1 MAEQVG
7 DCDSEQQRYSDWDM
21 TDGSGE
27 EYGVK
32 NAYEKCNIVLHH
44 RRQDRLVF
52 IGPPPLG

>member
-32 NAYEKCNIVLHH
+32 KITMLMKNVILYGTAAG
-44 RRQDRLVF
+44 RT
-52 IGPPPLG
+52 G